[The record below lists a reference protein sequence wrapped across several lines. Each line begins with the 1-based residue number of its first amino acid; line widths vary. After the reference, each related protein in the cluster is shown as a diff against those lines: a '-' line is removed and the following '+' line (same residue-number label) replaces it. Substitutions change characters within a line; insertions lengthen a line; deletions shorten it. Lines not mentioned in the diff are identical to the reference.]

1 MDEIKNLIEKII
13 RDIQDKKEKIS
24 IPQIPKRCESCI
36 DGDFQID
43 GISFNCDSYGQNSC
57 LIYQNFLKENFG
69 KTFLN
74 ISLDKVEESIRE
86 KIERYIN
93 NIQKFILYGK
103 GLTIIGSVGS
113 GKTSILFLIIQELFK
128 KYYPFYYNHSYKIF
142 EEQDESLLNKK
153 ILLID
158 DLGVEV
164 KNEWNK
170 SFFDYL
176 IDYRYRFKL
185 TTIITSNLSE
195 KKLKDEYP
203 RAMDRLSSMNFK
215 IFIQGGS
222 RR

>member
-1 MDEIKNLIEKII
+1 MDEIKNIIEKILK
-13 RDIQDKKEKIS
+13 DIQDKKEKIS
-24 IPQIPKRCESCI
+24 LPPIPKRCESCI
-36 DGDFQID
+36 DGDFQIE
-43 GISFNCDSYGQNSC
+43 GVSFSCDFYGGNQC

-69 KTFLN
+69 KTFIN
-74 ISLDKVEESIRE
+74 TTLDKVEESIRE
-86 KIERYIN
+86 KIEKYIK

-128 KYYPFYYNHSYKIF
+128 KGYPFYYNHSYKIF
-142 EEQDESLLNKK
+142 EDSDENLLHKK

-176 IDYRYRFKL
+176 IDFRYRFKL

-195 KKLKDEYP
+195 KKLKEEYP